1 MRGWL
6 RNNFFQFL
14 VLSIFVIVLS
24 GCSAIGASQDVTT
37 KEFKIAHVTQESHI
51 WHQTA
56 LKFGEELEKLS
67 DGRFTVNLYPSSQ
80 LGQEKDYML
89 LLETGALDAA
99 MLTNGYM
106 STREESLNAWFLPF
120 TFNTI
125 EEAIEMTETEES
137 KALLATLNKQGIK
150 GLGFIF
156 AGNRHMLLAD
166 GEVQSPDDLSGK
178 KMRILGS
185 PIMQM
190 FWGEMGA
197 SPTAMPLSEVYTALQ
212 TGVIDGMD
220 IDLDALMT
228 EKYYETAENLTITN
242 HMTFPAVFAISEKVY
257 NDLAE
262 EDQTIVDEATK
273 RAIAW
278 ANEETVKRETETLQT
293 LKDMG
298 VNVVDLTDNSSFIE
312 AKNSVIETYANKNEL
327 IKNFVEK
334 ANQ

>member
-1 MRGWL
+1 MRGWHKKKWTRIFVL
-6 RNNFFQFL
+6 AFL
-14 VLSIFVIVLS
+14 VFVLT
-24 GCSAIGASQDVTT
+24 GCSAISVTQDEGT

-56 LKFGEELEKLS
+56 VKFGEELEKLS

-125 EEAIEMTETEES
+125 EEAIEMTKTEES
-137 KALLATLNKQGIK
+137 QALLGTLNIQGIK

-156 AGNRHMLLAD
+156 AGNRHMLLSD
-166 GEVQSPDDLSGK
+166 GEVQSPDDLYGK

-242 HMTFPAVFAISEKVY
+242 HMTFPAVFVISEKVY
-257 NDLAE
+257 NDLPE
-262 EDQTIVDEATK
+262 EDQAIVDEATK

-293 LKDMG
+293 LREKG
-298 VNVVDLTDNSSFIE
+298 INVVDLTDNSSFIE
-312 AKNSVIETYANKNEL
+312 AKNNVIETYVNRNEL
-327 IKNFVEK
+327 IRNFVER